1 MTIIIKKKENQNEEG
16 EESEGGKEN
25 EEGFASLDFK
35 LSVSGPGM
43 FLQLAHLRVFQIY
56 LKLKITCWKE
66 QRSEKWNHQGLS
78 NSPPQLFFGQG
89 YLHPIRECW
98 W

>member
-16 EESEGGKEN
+16 EESEGGREN

-43 FLQLAHLRVFQIY
+43 FF
-56 LKLKITCWKE
+56 
-66 QRSEKWNHQGLS
+66 S
-78 NSPPQLFFGQG
+78 
-89 YLHPIRECW
+89 
-98 W
+98 